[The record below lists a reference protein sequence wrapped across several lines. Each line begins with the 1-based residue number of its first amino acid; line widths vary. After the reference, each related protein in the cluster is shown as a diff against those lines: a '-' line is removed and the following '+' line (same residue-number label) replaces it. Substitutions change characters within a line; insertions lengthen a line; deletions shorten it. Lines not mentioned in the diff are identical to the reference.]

1 VDHLILLEYAL
12 GGYMLSSKRYLIVNA
27 DDFGRSFGVNR
38 GIIAAYERG
47 IVTSASLMVRWPAAA
62 EAAAYGRGH
71 PNLSL
76 GLHFDLGEWIYR
88 DETWLPLYEVVPTDD
103 TAAVASQLTEQF
115 AAFGRLV
122 GRHPTHIDSHQHV
135 HRWEPVHSVLI
146 ETARKLAVPLR
157 HYSPEI
163 RYCGDFYGQNR
174 MGVPLPQAIGVDRLI
189 NILAALPPGITELGC
204 HPGEANDLMSMYRDE
219 RTEELKAL
227 CDPQVRATIVAE
239 GIELRSFHTINAIR

>member
-1 VDHLILLEYAL
+1 
-12 GGYMLSSKRYLIVNA
+12 MLPSKRYLIVNA
-27 DDFGRSFGVNR
+27 DDFGRSFGVNQ
-38 GIIAAYERG
+38 GIIAAYEHG

-103 TAAVASQLTEQF
+103 TAAVASQLTEQL

-122 GRHPTHIDSHQHV
+122 GRHPTHIDSHQHI

-157 HYSPEI
+157 HYSSEI
-163 RYCGDFYGQNR
+163 RYCGDFYGQTR

-227 CDPQVRATIVAE
+227 CDSQVRARIVAE
-239 GIELRSFHTINAIR
+239 GIELRSFHTINFQSVDPTLIYTRV